1 MRATL
6 WILVLIVLSGCAYP
20 RRETLAY
27 PAPVNAEASRPQDQ
41 PSGMYSIR
49 LVGAELPPFKGT
61 GLPWDPD
68 GTAPDPYLKLILGDR
83 VVWESPVQEDT
94 LRPEWNVTLPRNIY
108 VSASTRFRIEMWDR
122 DGTSSDP
129 AGSIQRMGVP
139 EAGLLDALA
148 RLPLGNQGAVTVMF
162 SSPRASRGVG
172 VRYEVHGDGLLVLD
186 VEPFS
191 PAARA
196 GVKKGDLIVK
206 IGESSVEAVGGNKAA
221 SELSL
226 ASDRG
231 YQLTLKTG
239 ERERTA
245 QLDRDFLWLTM

>member
-1 MRATL
+1 
-6 WILVLIVLSGCAYP
+6 
-20 RRETLAY
+20 
-27 PAPVNAEASRPQDQ
+27 
-41 PSGMYSIR
+41 
-49 LVGAELPPFKGT
+49 
-61 GLPWDPD
+61 
-68 GTAPDPYLKLILGDR
+68 
-83 VVWESPVQEDT
+83 
-94 LRPEWNVTLPRNIY
+94 
-108 VSASTRFRIEMWDR
+108 
-122 DGTSSDP
+122 
-129 AGSIQRMGVP
+129 
-139 EAGLLDALA
+139 
-148 RLPLGNQGAVTVMF
+148 MF

-206 IGESSVEAVGGNKAA
+206 IGESSVEVVGSNKAA

-231 YQLTLKTG
+231 SQLTLSNGKH
-239 ERERTA
+239 ERTA